1 MRETTIQKDLD
12 SIWLTL
18 RLEASYR
25 NWRLKEKFE
34 KPVEMHFR
42 IRTYSD
48 DGSFRGYRDDWR
60 VFDVSIYSRENVMY
74 FPGSD
79 EILIK
84 FGEEFF
90 RLHDDESMED
100 GELEYL
106 EKAIKRTLNGRPT
119 RIDEWYEPLEN
130 VFCFYA
136 GNSITDKSP
145 YLHMEIYGS
154 TGYVKLFLKEKEM
167 RLFSSY
173 LKLKRR
179 ALSLNDKKIRSMFR
193 EGYLYRE
200 EREFYKKDEVFS
212 VKNPE
217 LENAIKKYRNDNS
230 IENAGT
236 VYKAIGCGLYKK
248 LIVNCRWVGNE
259 IQYELVTRE
268 GDENKKFIIVYT
280 SYETFLADE
289 KNRDEM
295 WRPCAIDTVELLS
308 EICQYGDN
316 YDGISLSIDNY
327 GIMISKENLNCLLKR
342 GYNLNFLYPVT

>member
-179 ALSLNDKKIRSMFR
+179 TLSLNDKKFVRCFAKVICIVRSGNYIR
-193 EGYLYRE
+193 
-200 EREFYKKDEVFS
+200 K
-212 VKNPE
+212 
-217 LENAIKKYRNDNS
+217 
-230 IENAGT
+230 T
-236 VYKAIGCGLYKK
+236 
-248 LIVNCRWVGNE
+248 
-259 IQYELVTRE
+259 
-268 GDENKKFIIVYT
+268 KF
-280 SYETFLADE
+280 FL
-289 KNRDEM
+289 
-295 WRPCAIDTVELLS
+295 
-308 EICQYGDN
+308 
-316 YDGISLSIDNY
+316 
-327 GIMISKENLNCLLKR
+327 
-342 GYNLNFLYPVT
+342 